1 MWEKIFNLALSNGLW
16 AVLFLALLV
25 YQLRDSRLRER
36 KYQNTI
42 DALGKSLETIND
54 VKSDVEEIK
63 MALIRKA
70 RRKGDNNE
78 NSSKN

>member
-25 YQLRDSRLRER
+25 HQLRDSRLRER

-54 VKSDVEEIK
+54 VKSDVEDIK

-70 RRKGDNNE
+70 KRKGDNNE